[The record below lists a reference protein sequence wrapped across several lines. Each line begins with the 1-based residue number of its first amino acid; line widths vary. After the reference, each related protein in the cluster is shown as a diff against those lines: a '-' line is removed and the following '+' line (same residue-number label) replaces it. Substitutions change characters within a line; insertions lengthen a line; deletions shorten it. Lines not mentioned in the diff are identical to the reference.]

1 MQLSRLK
8 LNQAFFLRCKREH
21 CARSTCRSVL
31 KRVGKRLDIV
41 SSCCL
46 LLLHLAEA
54 GFPFELLNLV
64 LCMCFLLV
72 CFTVSLL
79 ILEQPVSL
87 LILVQPVSLL
97 VLQG

>member
-8 LNQAFFLRCKREH
+8 RDQLFSLRCKREH
-21 CARSTCRSVL
+21 CARSVL
-31 KRVGKRLDIV
+31 KRVRKLRDIV
-41 SSCCL
+41 RSCCL

-64 LCMCFLLV
+64 LCFLLV
-72 CFTVSLL
+72 CFAVSLL
-79 ILEQPVSL
+79 ILEQPVSF
-87 LILVQPVSLL
+87 L